1 MPRMKLYLA
10 LALVAFAPACSS
22 SYGKPASS
30 PPDERYSREDDGEK
44 RLVIDGLVE
53 FGKSFPLRYR
63 PKGTGQ
69 LVISPASITW
79 TNDDDDD
86 RSFSLRP
93 GVIRSVVMQCVE
105 RAGGNICLEI
115 VLETVTGLSY
125 RFRDIDW
132 AGGENDRV
140 RHVHDHMKE
149 TFPRILFSENTVDDI
164 G

>member
-1 MPRMKLYLA
+1 MKLYLA
-10 LALVAFAPACSS
+10 LALAAFAPACSS
-22 SYGKPASS
+22 SYGKPSSS
-30 PPDERYSREDDGEK
+30 PPSESYSRDDDGEQ
-44 RLVIDGLVE
+44 RLVIDRLVE

-69 LVISPASITW
+69 LAISSATITW

-93 GVIRSVVMQCVE
+93 EVIRSVTMQCVE

-115 VLETVTGLSY
+115 VLETFTGLSY
-125 RFRDIDW
+125 RFRDIEW
-132 AGGENDRV
+132 AGGYNDRV
-140 RHVHDHMKE
+140 RHVHDHLKD
-149 TFPRILFSENTVDDI
+149 TFPRILFAENTVDDI